1 MVLACSKAT
10 VRWMREQMWATG
22 LNILRLCSKKKKG
35 GFSNFGLMEELW
47 DGGLK
52 LNECDACI
60 VTTTF
65 LWIRVLIGIFGSR
78 YLTDQLVKVQI
89 VNEVNK
95 VNRSAFCLVFS
106 IMDIVLVSL
115 EFISFCSLVLCLFS
129 KDFVIEAIRSIAE
142 LITYGDQHEDST
154 FFEWDF

>member
-1 MVLACSKAT
+1 M
-10 VRWMREQMWATG
+10 
-22 LNILRLCSKKKKG
+22 
-35 GFSNFGLMEELW
+35 
-47 DGGLK
+47 
-52 LNECDACI
+52 NECDACI

-154 FFEWDF
+154 FFE